1 LHTYH
6 CHHKGGKSNVKMPE
20 KYKEIDRNDTSTHRM
35 ELIQTR
41 LLSAMARN
49 WSE

>member
-1 LHTYH
+1 
-6 CHHKGGKSNVKMPE
+6 MPE

-41 LLSAMARN
+41 LREAMAQK
-49 WSE
+49 WSK